1 MVAGPT
7 DHQAVKVPVLA
18 YYIRQ
23 PLPRYITFPNINE
36 SRHTLAQKHVDGT
49 VHTFASSDMAYS
61 TWRCL
66 DKMQKLTWNL
76 PSPERL
82 GKVLRFQEMYSMQ
95 R

>member
-7 DHQAVKVPVLA
+7 DHQAVQVPMLA

-23 PLPRYITFPNINE
+23 DHMTKVHILPYTMSPDTHRLRNITKY
-36 SRHTLAQKHVDGT
+36 SAHVSFFC
-49 VHTFASSDMAYS
+49 H
-61 TWRCL
+61 
-66 DKMQKLTWNL
+66 DKMQNLTWNL